1 MNESVLLLTVVS
13 AIAVGTPI
21 LLAGLGE
28 ILTEQSG
35 VMNLGIEGMML
46 VGGVAGFWASTEVS
60 SLPLA
65 FAVGMIAGALMGL
78 IHAFFAVTLRVNQIV
93 SGLALVIAGTGI
105 SSFIGSLNDGSLFGS
120 RSITSLDPVLSGA
133 ITDLPVVGPL
143 IFGHDWVVYL
153 SWVLVGAA
161 SFWLFRTKNGLA
173 LRAVGE
179 DPPTADAAGISV
191 ATTRYIY
198 TLVGGAGA
206 GFGGAYLTIGVFGIW
221 QNGIT
226 AGIGWIAVALVIFAG
241 WRPWRALVAAY
252 IFGVLR
258 NLSFTLQI
266 MGVDVPSD
274 VLNAL
279 PFVLT
284 IVALIIISARP
295 VSARKFSGPS
305 ALAVPYSRE
314 SR

>member
-1 MNESVLLLTVVS
+1 
-13 AIAVGTPI
+13 
-21 LLAGLGE
+21 
-28 ILTEQSG
+28 
-35 VMNLGIEGMML
+35 
-46 VGGVAGFWASTEVS
+46 
-60 SLPLA
+60 
-65 FAVGMIAGALMGL
+65 
-78 IHAFFAVTLRVNQIV
+78 LR
-93 SGLALVIAGTGI
+93 
-105 SSFIGSLNDGSLFGS
+105 
-120 RSITSLDPVLSGA
+120 GA
-133 ITDLPVVGPL
+133 ITELPIVGPL

-274 VLNAL
+274 LLNAL
-279 PFVLT
+279 PFILT

>member
-46 VGGVAGFWASTEVS
+46 VGGVVGFWASTEVS

-65 FAVGMIAGALMGL
+65 FAAGMIAGALMGL

-133 ITDLPVVGPL
+133 ITELPVVGPL
-143 IFGHDWVVYL
+143 IFGHDWVVYF

-161 SFWLFRTKNGLA
+161 SFWLFRTRNGLA

-191 ATTRYIY
+191 ARTRYIY

-206 GFGGAYLTIGVFGIW
+206 GFGGSYLTIGVFGIW

-226 AGIGWIAVALVIFAG
+226 AGVGWIAVALVIFAG

-252 IFGVLR
+252 IFGMLR

-266 MGVDVPSD
+266 MGVDVPAD
-274 VLNAL
+274 FLNAL
-279 PFVLT
+279 PFILT
-284 IVALIIISARP
+284 IVALIIISARA

-305 ALAVPYSRE
+305 ALAVPYARE

>member
-46 VGGVAGFWASTEVS
+46 VGGVAGFWASTEVA

-133 ITDLPVVGPL
+133 ITDLPIVGPL

-274 VLNAL
+274 FLNAL

>member
-46 VGGVAGFWASTEVS
+46 VGGVVGFWASTEVS

-65 FAVGMIAGALMGL
+65 FAAGMIAGALMGL

-120 RSITSLDPVLSGA
+120 RSITSLDPVLSGG
-133 ITDLPVVGPL
+133 ITELPVVGPL
-143 IFGHDWVVYL
+143 IFGHDWVVYF

-161 SFWLFRTKNGLA
+161 SFWLFRTRNGLA

-179 DPPTADAAGISV
+179 DPATADAAGISV
-191 ATTRYIY
+191 TRTRYIY

-252 IFGVLR
+252 IFGMLR

-266 MGVDVPSD
+266 MGVDVPAD
-274 VLNAL
+274 FLNAL
-279 PFVLT
+279 PFILT

-305 ALAVPYSRE
+305 ALAVPYARE
-314 SR
+314 NR

>member
-46 VGGVAGFWASTEVS
+46 VGGVVGFWASTEVS

-65 FAVGMIAGALMGL
+65 FAAGMIAGALMGL

-93 SGLALVIAGTGI
+93 SGLALVIAGSGI

-120 RSITSLDPVLSGA
+120 RSITSLDPVLSGP

-143 IFGHDWVVYL
+143 IFGHDWVVYF
-153 SWVLVGAA
+153 SWVLAGIA

-191 ATTRYIY
+191 ARTRYIY

-241 WRPWRALVAAY
+241 WRPWRALAAAY
-252 IFGVLR
+252 VFGVLR

-266 MGVDVPSD
+266 MGVDVPAD
-274 VLNAL
+274 FLNAL
-279 PFVLT
+279 PFILT

-305 ALAVPYSRE
+305 ALAVPYARE

>member
-46 VGGVAGFWASTEVS
+46 VGGVVGFWASTEVS

-65 FAVGMIAGALMGL
+65 FAAGMVAGAAMGL
-78 IHAFFAVTLRVNQIV
+78 IHAFFAVTLGVNQIV

-120 RSITSLDPVLSGA
+120 RSITSLGPVFSGGV
-133 ITDLPVVGPL
+133 TELPVVGPL
-143 IFGHDWVVYL
+143 IFGHDWVVYF

-161 SFWLFRTKNGLA
+161 SFWLFRTRNGLA

-241 WRPWRALVAAY
+241 WRPWRALAAAY

-266 MGVDVPSD
+266 MGVDVPPD

-279 PFVLT
+279 PFILT

-305 ALAVPYSRE
+305 ALAVPYARE

>member
-28 ILTEQSG
+28 IMTEQSG

-46 VGGVAGFWASTEVS
+46 VGGVAGFWASTEVA

-78 IHAFFAVTLRVNQIV
+78 VHAFFAVTLRVNQIV

-105 SSFIGSLNDGSLFGS
+105 SSFIGSLNDGELFGS
-120 RSITSLDPVLSGA
+120 RSITQLDPVLSGA
-133 ITDLPVVGPL
+133 ITELPVVGPL

-153 SWVLVGAA
+153 SWVLVGIA

-241 WRPWRALVAAY
+241 WRPWRALAAAY
-252 IFGVLR
+252 VFGVLR

-266 MGVDVPSD
+266 MGVDVPAD
-274 VLNAL
+274 FLNAL
-279 PFVLT
+279 PFILT

-295 VSARKFSGPS
+295 ASARKFSAPS
-305 ALAVPYSRE
+305 ALAVPYARE